1 MVHFNNV
8 IEVGSVNV
16 VSTSNRPMSPEEWA
30 QLAADR
36 IVYVGNQTE
45 GPIRDQ
51 ALAYKENIKNVIS
64 YYIRQAVLSN
74 EKHLLVRNK

>member
-1 MVHFNNV
+1 MLQFTNT

-16 VSTSNRPMSPEEWA
+16 MTTDNRPMSSEEWA

-36 IVYVGNQTE
+36 IVYVGNHTE

-51 ALAYKENIKNVIS
+51 ALAYKEQIKKVVA
-64 YYIRQAVLSN
+64 YYIKQAVLSN
-74 EKHLLVRNK
+74 EKHLLARIK